1 MSNTNALMLRN
12 DKKTT
17 TKKAHQSSISTLNW
31 TLGVFLEHM
40 AFSGR
45 KSVDLGE
52 GRSAEEGQG

>member
-1 MSNTNALMLRN
+1 MLRN

-31 TLGVFLEHM
+31 TLGVFQEHV